1 MGLREERLLVK
12 KLKRGDKQAF
22 DSLYYKYEE
31 KLYAFVYKLTH
42 SHAEAEDMVKYAFIK
57 ISEKR
62 STLDTGK
69 NFEAYLFTIARNKVY
84 NKARKRTYKHAYEH
98 YLKGRLSRG
107 QNNSTEESLKYREAR
122 QIVEHAIEQLPPR
135 RKEVFTLSRM
145 NGLSN
150 KEIAALTDTSVSNI
164 ENHINKALKLL
175 RAYLANRGIISVFI
189 AIVWC
194 C

>member
-42 SHAEAEDMVKYAFIK
+42 SHAEAEDMVQYAFFK
-57 ISEKR
+57 IWEKR

-84 NKARKRTYKHAYEH
+84 NKSRKRTYEHAYEH
-98 YLKGRLSRG
+98 YLKGRLSRD
-107 QNNSTEESLKYREAR
+107 QNNSTEESLQYREAR
-122 QIVEHAIEQLPPR
+122 QIIEHAIEQLPPR

-164 ENHINKALKLL
+164 RSEERRVGKET
-175 RAYLANRGIISVFI
+175 RQR
-189 AIVWC
+189 
-194 C
+194 